1 MDDLIGTLINKRYR
15 VDNFLG
21 RGGMA
26 DVYRVYDMQ
35 RRVPLAMKILR
46 DDLAEDKVFLRRF
59 NREADTLANLNHPN
73 IVHSYGLE
81 TDGSHVFIL
90 MDYVDGWTL
99 RKEIAASND
108 PLPIK
113 RIREIMI
120 PVSSALSYAHHKKK
134 IHCDI
139 KPANIM
145 IHKNGTILLAD
156 FGIAREAE
164 GATTTTLAGAG
175 TPAYMAPEQARE
187 EKPTPQTDMYSLGI
201 VLYEMLTGDRPF
213 VGQRA
218 TITGTTTE
226 KVRWEHLNLPPLPPR
241 RLNPRISPEMEMVVL
256 KCLSKK
262 PDDRYSTVGAFLD
275 DIENTSDSDWL
286 AKNSVKF
293 RLIHLRVMAL
303 TASLKKAFRKKSLPG
318 GKDCN
323 PVNGQYSSWQDV
335 FY

>member
-1 MDDLIGTLINKRYR
+1 M
-15 VDNFLG
+15 
-21 RGGMA
+21 
-26 DVYRVYDMQ
+26 
-35 RRVPLAMKILR
+35 
-46 DDLAEDKVFLRRF
+46 FLRRF

-187 EKPTPQTDMYSLGI
+187 EKPTPQTICIHWVSSYM
-201 VLYEMLTGDRPF
+201 
-213 VGQRA
+213 
-218 TITGTTTE
+218 
-226 KVRWEHLNLPPLPPR
+226 
-241 RLNPRISPEMEMVVL
+241 
-256 KCLSKK
+256 KCLPATGRLLGSGQQSPARPPKK
-262 PDDRYSTVGAFLD
+262 CDGSTSIFLHYPPQ
-275 DIENTSDSDWL
+275 IESTHQS
-286 AKNSVKF
+286 
-293 RLIHLRVMAL
+293 
-303 TASLKKAFRKKSLPG
+303 
-318 GKDCN
+318 
-323 PVNGQYSSWQDV
+323 
-335 FY
+335 